1 MAPPL
6 AEVTAQAQTLS
17 SSGDLAG
24 ARAVLDDLL
33 RTADADPRRATADL
47 AVAATLHARIL
58 IALGDPES
66 ARLWAAFAHSADERL
81 HGRRDERTIAAAAL
95 HAAVLQ
101 RIGQH
106 GRAASVYHDLIGEL
120 ALTDG
125 PDSPRVLA
133 AEADLATA
141 EHAAGH
147 CAEARARLARAWRR
161 HRRMHGD
168 ASAAGVKM
176 LARLGSME
184 RECGHDAES
193 REHLAL
199 ASELSARYLPA
210 DHPLARQ
217 TAALIA
223 GTASGRHTCGRRD
236 ATGGKPFRPF
246 PRRPTVP
253 DPTGAGPSPFPV
265 HAPGQPPPD
274 DRPTDPAGTVYPVPP
289 DAAGTG
295 GPPVASGGPPVGD
308 PATGGDYYDDLP
320 PADDRITDPNGTVY
334 QQPLYL
340 ADLGLPGDPTG
351 RHARADTPPPLPGNR
366 APDYGEDG
374 KPLPIGTARASTRTD
389 PPNSRRLP
397 VRTEQP
403 GRSRIAHPLLLAAM
417 LAGVVATAAVVVILT
432 LPGADGATRSPEP
445 STPVAADPLT
455 ATVVPGAPQ
464 NVRLRDGGDSVAL
477 QWAYPRGATGDVL
490 ITGGRAGQAPVTIAE
505 LPTGAAD
512 YVVYSLSADADYCFT
527 VAVES
532 TGRTTAAAAPLCTRR

>member
-47 AVAATLHARIL
+47 AVAATLHARVL
-58 IALGDPES
+58 IALGDPET
-66 ARLWAAFAHSADERL
+66 ARLSAAFAHSADERL

-106 GRAASVYHDLIGEL
+106 GRAVSVYHDLIGEL
-120 ALTDG
+120 ALLDG

-147 CAEARARLARAWRR
+147 CATARSRLARAWRR
-161 HRRMHGD
+161 HRRVHGD
-168 ASAAGVKM
+168 ASPAGIKM
-176 LARLGSME
+176 LARLGAME
-184 RECGHDAES
+184 RDCGHDDES
-193 REHLAL
+193 REHLTL
-199 ASELSARYLPA
+199 AGELSARYLPA

-217 TAALIA
+217 TAALVA
-223 GTASGRHTCGRRD
+223 GATAGRHTCGSRD
-236 ATGGKPFRPF
+236 TSGGTPFRPF

-253 DPTGAGPSPFPV
+253 DPAGSRPSPFPAD
-265 HAPGQPPPD
+265 APGQPPPD

-289 DAAGTG
+289 EDF
-295 GPPVASGGPPVGD
+295 
-308 PATGGDYYDDLP
+308 YDDLP
-320 PADDRITDPNGTVY
+320 PADNRATDPNGNVY

-374 KPLPIGTARASTRTD
+374 KPLPVGTARTGTRTD

-397 VRTEQP
+397 VRTGKP
-403 GRSRIAHPLLLAAM
+403 GRSRTGHQLLLAAL
-417 LAGVVATAAVVVILT
+417 LAGGVAGAAALVILT
-432 LPGADGATRSPEP
+432 LPGADGAKRPADSPAP
-445 STPVAADPLT
+445 PAASP
-455 ATVVPGAPQ
+455 
-464 NVRLRDGGDSVAL
+464 NVLLRDGGDSIAL

-490 ITGGRAGQAPVTIAE
+490 ITGGRDGQPPVKIAD
-505 LPTGAAD
+505 LPRGAAD
-512 YVVYSLSADADYCFT
+512 YVVYSLNPDLDYCFT
-527 VAVES
+527 VAIR
-532 TGRTTAAAAPLCTRR
+532 GADTTTEAGTACTRR